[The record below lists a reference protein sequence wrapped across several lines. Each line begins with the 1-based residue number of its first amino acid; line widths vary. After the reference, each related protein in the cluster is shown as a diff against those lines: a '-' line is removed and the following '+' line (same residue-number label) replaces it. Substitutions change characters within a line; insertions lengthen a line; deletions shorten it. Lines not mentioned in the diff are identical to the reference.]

1 MAADETQGP
10 TVEALQERIK
20 ELEAENRRWMRLAG
34 TNRLT
39 DLPNSLM
46 LYEVVLPAELRKVD
60 DRGATIACIL
70 LSPDDIGDVNK
81 SHGRA
86 IGDELI
92 GQIARFLKERMAPDE
107 RLYHPD
113 GVNFAILLADA
124 DEGRARRRAT
134 AIRTEIREATFS
146 LENRELDELTCS
158 AGIGTIEGAVVPQQI
173 PAMIEQFYQQLSD
186 RLYRAKQR
194 GGNTV
199 VGSERSM

>member
-1 MAADETQGP
+1 MAPDETQAP
-10 TVEALQERIK
+10 TVEELQARIK
-20 ELEAENRRWMRLAG
+20 TLEAENRRWMRLAG

-60 DRGATIACIL
+60 ERGAEVACIL
-70 LSPDDIGDVNK
+70 LSPDDVGEVNK
-81 SHGRA
+81 THGRA
-86 IGDELI
+86 VGDELI
-92 GQIARFLKERMAPDE
+92 LQIAEFLKERMVPDE

-113 GVNFAILLADA
+113 GVNFAILLSEA

-134 AIRTEIREATFS
+134 AVRTEIKEATFT
-146 LENRELDELTCS
+146 LENRELEELTCS
-158 AGIGTIEGAVVPQQI
+158 AGIGTIEGAVVQQEI
-173 PAMIEQFYQQLSD
+173 PAIIERLYQQLSD

-199 VGSERSM
+199 VGSERSL

>member
-1 MAADETQGP
+1 MAADEAQGP
-10 TVEALQERIK
+10 TIEELQERVK
-20 ELEAENRRWMRLAG
+20 SLEAENRRWMRLAG

-39 DLPNSLM
+39 NLPNSLM

-60 DRGATIACIL
+60 DRGAAIACIL
-70 LSPDDIGDVNK
+70 LSPDEIGEVNK

-86 IGDELI
+86 TGDELI
-92 GQIARFLKERMAPDE
+92 VQIAGFLKERMGPDE

-113 GVNFAILLADA
+113 GVNFAILVADA

-134 AIRTEIREATFS
+134 AIRTEIREATFTV
-146 LENRELDELTCS
+146 EDRELDELTCS
-158 AGIGTIEGAVVPQQI
+158 AGIGTIEGAIAGEEI
-173 PAMIEQFYQQLSD
+173 PTAIERLYQQVSD

>member
-1 MAADETQGP
+1 MAVDETHGS
-10 TVEALQERIK
+10 TVEELQERIK
-20 ELEAENRRWMRLAG
+20 ALEAENRRWMRLAG

-39 DLPNSLM
+39 NLPNSLM

-60 DRGATIACIL
+60 DRGAAIACIL
-70 LSPDDIGDVNK
+70 LSPDDVGDVNK

-86 IGDELI
+86 VGDELI
-92 GQIARFLKERMAPDE
+92 AQIAEFLKERMGPDE

-113 GVNFAILLADA
+113 GVNFAILLAEA

-134 AIRTEIREATFS
+134 AVRTEIKEATFT
-146 LENRELDELTCS
+146 LEKRELDELTCS
-158 AGIGTIEGAVVPQQI
+158 AGIGTIEGAIMQQEI
-173 PAMIEQFYQQLSD
+173 PAIIERLYQQLSD

>member
-1 MAADETQGP
+1 VAPDETQAP
-10 TVEALQERIK
+10 TVEELQARIK
-20 ELEAENRRWMRLAG
+20 TLEAENRRWMRLAG

-60 DRGATIACIL
+60 ERGAEVACIL
-70 LSPDDIGDVNK
+70 LSPDDVGEVNK
-81 SHGRA
+81 THGRA
-86 IGDELI
+86 VGDELI
-92 GQIARFLKERMAPDE
+92 LQIAEFLKERMVPDE

-113 GVNFAILLADA
+113 GVNFAILLSEA

-134 AIRTEIREATFS
+134 AVRTEIKEATFT
-146 LENRELDELTCS
+146 LENRELEELTCS
-158 AGIGTIEGAVVPQQI
+158 AGIGTIEGAVVQQEI
-173 PAMIEQFYQQLSD
+173 PAIIERLYQQLSD

-199 VGSERSM
+199 VGSERSL